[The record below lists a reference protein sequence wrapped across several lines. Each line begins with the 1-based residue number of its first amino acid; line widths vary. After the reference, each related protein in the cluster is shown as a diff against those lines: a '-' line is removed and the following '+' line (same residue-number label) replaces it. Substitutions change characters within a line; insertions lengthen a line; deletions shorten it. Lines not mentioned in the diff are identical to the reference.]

1 MKLTAIDQ
9 IHISSVKSD
18 SLRPGEEFEV
28 SDNLGKE
35 LMEKHPDKVAKSGA
49 DSAPAEK
56 AEAAPQN
63 KAEKAAPKNK

>member
-1 MKLTAIDQ
+1 MKLKATDQ

-28 SDNLGKE
+28 SDSLGRE
-35 LMEKHPDKVAKSGA
+35 LLDKHPNKVAEIGVPK
-49 DSAPAEK
+49 EK
-56 AEAAPQN
+56 AEPAPAN